1 MARKMRK
8 FADGGNARYDRKVKD
23 IESDYQKA
31 LKMGKEAGVA
41 KAKYEQRMADA
52 KDDLAKWTKADR
64 TQTRAAEQAAERN
77 LSEARRTKGE
87 SVRRSD
93 AFGAKL
99 AEKAPDLRGN
109 TGKVEAVK
117 TSSEPSALTF
127 AQKFRMERDRLGP
140 GKTFTWQGKS
150 YSTNM
155 AGEGA
160 SKPKATQ
167 SASRSGTGS
176 TGGNKPAA
184 KTPDKTVDNTPK
196 QSASSGVKAGPSAG
210 DNKTIS
216 GLGMLGGGWPRAI
229 SKPAPKAEAP
239 NTPSAYSRY
248 LASTMSTTKAAEA
261 DRAARDAKT
270 KAAADAAAKDREA
283 KRKQLVDS
291 MISDSLGKTGPSAM
305 KKGGKVK
312 TYAKGGKIDGCA
324 VRGMTRAA
332 RKK

>member
-87 SVRRSD
+87 SMRRSD

-117 TSSEPSALTF
+117 TSDSPATTF
-127 AQKFRMERDRLGP
+127 AAAFRAARADKGP
-140 GKTFTWQGKS
+140 GSTFTWQGKS

-155 AGEGA
+155 AGEGT

-184 KTPDKTVDNTPK
+184 TTTPK
-196 QSASSGVKAGPSAG
+196 AQQ
-210 DNKTIS
+210 T
-216 GLGMLGGGWPRAI
+216 
-229 SKPAPKAEAP
+229 PAPKAQPPENKDTREIVVEGRKPKPTPKQWIEGKTAGERMGNVMAAP
-239 NTPSAYSRY
+239 F
-248 LASTMSTTKAAEA
+248 
-261 DRAARDAKT
+261 
-270 KAAADAAAKDREA
+270 KAAAKYNPLSLVASAIFDGEPSKPKAPRQRTPLEAERKADYMRRSQDERAAGRQGNADYYEREA
-283 KRKQLVDS
+283 NRL
-291 MISDSLGKTGPSAM
+291 

-312 TYAKGGKIDGCA
+312 KYAKGGKIDGCA
-324 VRGMTRAA
+324 VRGKTRA
-332 RKK
+332 